1 MLSFMSYLSRLP
13 HMLGPSVGDELARA
27 NSLLGRSEIDTVEE
41 ALRIYDALLGVEGLT
56 TNMR

>member
-1 MLSFMSYLSRLP
+1 MFAAA
-13 HMLGPSVGDELARA
+13 DELARA

-41 ALRIYDALLGVEGLT
+41 ALRIYDALLGVEGIS